1 MAVNNEFS
9 KFSEYKVL
17 RDQDWL
23 DQLIDRR
30 GTHSTKWEKYKDTD
44 ILPFWVADM
53 DFETPAFIL
62 DAVKER
68 LCHPIL
74 GYSEDPESLSEAL
87 RTWLLKSYD
96 WSIRSEWVVWLP
108 GVVSGLNVACR
119 MIDSNE
125 KVMVPTPSYH
135 PFLEL
140 AKNSDKQ
147 EIRVPLKLVGG
158 RWEMD
163 FSLMREHLDQ
173 TGVLAISNPQNPT
186 GRAYTEGELGKLSSL
201 LLEKDL
207 LVLSDEIHCPLIID
221 ETKNHTPLA
230 KLNESLLS
238 RTITFYGATK
248 AYNMPGLGCAAA
260 VIPDDSV
267 RERFQKA
274 SSGLL
279 PSIGPLNYAATEAAL
294 RDTSSW
300 IDTLN
305 RRLRQNYED
314 LKQVTGDRIT
324 NVEATYLAWIYVGD
338 LKQRDPRAYFEQY
351 GLGLSW
357 GEQFGDPDYVRF
369 NFAAPGETLNEGLE
383 RLNRA
388 LQDI

>member
-17 RDQDWL
+17 RNQDWL
-23 DQLIDRR
+23 DRLIDRR

-53 DFETPAFIL
+53 DYETPAFIL

-96 WSIRSEWVVWLP
+96 WSIKSEWVVWLP

-119 MIDSNE
+119 MIDSDK

-163 FSLMREHLDQ
+163 FSLMRKHIDQ

-248 AYNMPGLGCAAA
+248 AYNMPGLG
-260 VIPDDSV
+260 
-267 RERFQKA
+267 
-274 SSGLL
+274 
-279 PSIGPLNYAATEAAL
+279 
-294 RDTSSW
+294 
-300 IDTLN
+300 
-305 RRLRQNYED
+305 
-314 LKQVTGDRIT
+314 
-324 NVEATYLAWIYVGD
+324 
-338 LKQRDPRAYFEQY
+338 
-351 GLGLSW
+351 LS
-357 GEQFGDPDYVRF
+357 
-369 NFAAPGETLNEGLE
+369 L
-383 RLNRA
+383 
-388 LQDI
+388 IHI